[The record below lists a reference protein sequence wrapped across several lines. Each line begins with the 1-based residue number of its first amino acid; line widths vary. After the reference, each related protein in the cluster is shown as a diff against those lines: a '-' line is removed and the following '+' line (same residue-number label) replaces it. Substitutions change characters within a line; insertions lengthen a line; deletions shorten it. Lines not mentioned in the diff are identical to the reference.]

1 MLEYALQPGALLAF
15 GGIRAMAAIAVI
27 VKKLA
32 TFYLLRIQAELR
44 ICLAAFYVAAGKEG

>member
-1 MLEYALQPGALLAF
+1 
-15 GGIRAMAAIAVI
+15 MAAIAVI